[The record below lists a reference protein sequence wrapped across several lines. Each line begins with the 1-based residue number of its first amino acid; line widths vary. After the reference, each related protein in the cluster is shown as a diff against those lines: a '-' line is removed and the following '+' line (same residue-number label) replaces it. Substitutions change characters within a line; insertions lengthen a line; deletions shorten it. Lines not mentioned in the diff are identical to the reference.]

1 MSPRT
6 SPHPRAR
13 TPPSTPPYPPPPPRR
28 LSPPLLLPHRR
39 RDTLS
44 TGTELTSANA
54 AVGFVSEDQSFTIL
68 EDDLIKA
75 YVDGLKKD
83 DAPAAAA
90 AADATGAPAA
100 PAAGAPMD
108 ED

>member
-1 MSPRT
+1 MSPA
-6 SPHPRAR
+6 RAVR
-13 TPPSTPPYPPPPPRR
+13 TPNRPLAPRR
-28 LSPPLLLPHRR
+28 PEDRSPLL
-39 RDTLS
+39 LS

-83 DAPAAAA
+83 DAPPAAA
-90 AADATGAPAA
+90 AADATGAPAE
-100 PAAGAPMD
+100 AAAAAPMD